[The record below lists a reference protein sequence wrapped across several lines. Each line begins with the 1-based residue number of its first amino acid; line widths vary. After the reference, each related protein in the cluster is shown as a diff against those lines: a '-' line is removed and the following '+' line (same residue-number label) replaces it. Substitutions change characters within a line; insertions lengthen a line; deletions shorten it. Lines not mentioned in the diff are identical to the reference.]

1 MGDSMLGSGGA
12 AFKLLVALAALVG
25 VAIQIQ
31 VSADPLG
38 KLNLLSYFTIQSNII
53 VGVVFLASAVK
64 TLGGGEP
71 GRALAAL
78 ERSARVWIWMTGLAF
93 HFLLSRVW
101 HPVGIQA
108 LANFLVHYAVPAG
121 ALLSWIVFER
131 KGGHRIGDIVVI
143 AAYPL
148 LYAAASLL
156 RGSLDGWY
164 PYWFLDPGRAAPD
177 GAGSFA
183 GALAWSG
190 GLGVGFVLL
199 GLATTGTDALLAR
212 AGKRRIQAR

>member
-156 RGSLDGWY
+156 RGSLDG
-164 PYWFLDPGRAAPD
+164 R
-177 GAGSFA
+177 
-183 GALAWSG
+183 
-190 GLGVGFVLL
+190 
-199 GLATTGTDALLAR
+199 LATLAYPARGGRPSGPRRTPAKTRNPPLVSGRSLEFAHDAAHGFL
-212 AGKRRIQAR
+212 